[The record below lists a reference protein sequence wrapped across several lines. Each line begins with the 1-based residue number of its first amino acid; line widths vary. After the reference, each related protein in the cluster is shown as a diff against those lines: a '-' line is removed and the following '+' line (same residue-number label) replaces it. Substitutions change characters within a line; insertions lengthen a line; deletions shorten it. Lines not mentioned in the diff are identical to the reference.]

1 MSNKGMMVRGEA
13 YYGKRDIDGK
23 LPLGIT
29 NDPNKMKDINF
40 FLENKPE
47 PVVEKTKSKGKK

>member
-1 MSNKGMMVRGEA
+1 MMVRGEA